1 MYESFLTHAFLKY
14 FVAVPSSSMLADFQS
29 CRISKMEITSWKIR
43 EGMFDEKIQNRTGSK
58 MKDKNSIQILNKRDL
73 ITPVTSL

>member
-1 MYESFLTHAFLKY
+1 MHLVS
-14 FVAVPSSSMLADFQS
+14 VVPN
-29 CRISKMEITSWKIR
+29 IKMEIASWKIR
-43 EGMFDEKIQNRTGSK
+43 AGMFDEKIQNRTGSK

>member
-1 MYESFLTHAFLKY
+1 MPLLYHHHAFSFSRAEY
-14 FVAVPSSSMLADFQS
+14 Q
-29 CRISKMEITSWKIR
+29 KMEIASWKIR
-43 EGMFDEKIQNRTGSK
+43 AGMFDEKIQNRTGSK

>member
-14 FVAVPSSSMLADFQS
+14 FVVWSSSMLADFFQS
-29 CRISKMEITSWKIR
+29 CRISKMEIASWKIR

-58 MKDKNSIQILNKRDL
+58 MRDKNSIQILNKRDL

>member
-1 MYESFLTHAFLKY
+1 MHVEEF
-14 FVAVPSSSMLADFQS
+14 SSMPIMYDHNAFSFSRAEYQ
-29 CRISKMEITSWKIR
+29 KMEIASWKIR
-43 EGMFDEKIQNRTGSK
+43 AGMFDEKIQNRTGSK

>member
-1 MYESFLTHAFLKY
+1 MHLVS
-14 FVAVPSSSMLADFQS
+14 VVPN
-29 CRISKMEITSWKIR
+29 IKKMEIASWKIR
-43 EGMFDEKIQNRTGSK
+43 AGMFDEKIQNRTGSK